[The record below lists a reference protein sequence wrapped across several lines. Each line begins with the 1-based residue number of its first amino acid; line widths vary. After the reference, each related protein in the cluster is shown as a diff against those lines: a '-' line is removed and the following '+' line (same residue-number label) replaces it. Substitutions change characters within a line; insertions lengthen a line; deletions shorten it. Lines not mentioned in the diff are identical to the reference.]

1 MDKLSH
7 CIRIN
12 MFSAG
17 DGDEYASFARNTL
30 LILYCS
36 LIRGEDALAKAPD
49 TQLLER

>member
-17 DGDEYASFARNTL
+17 DGDEYASFARKHFADIVL
-30 LILYCS
+30 QS
-36 LIRGEDALAKAPD
+36 D
-49 TQLLER
+49 TRRRISEST